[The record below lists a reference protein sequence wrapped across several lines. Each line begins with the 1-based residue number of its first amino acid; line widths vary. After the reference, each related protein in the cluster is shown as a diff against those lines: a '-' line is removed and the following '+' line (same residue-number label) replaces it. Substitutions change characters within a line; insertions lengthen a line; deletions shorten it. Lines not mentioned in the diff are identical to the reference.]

1 MSLARAGWSSLD
13 EPMSYG
19 MVCTNYEYA
28 LQSVS
33 ELDSSNS
40 HNWNS
45 ERLIYSWS
53 TIAKF
58 LFLSLSLSATVFR
71 DQLTPF
77 TSRNLP
83 AFCRYTLA
91 GHRRRPIFATDR
103 ADKNFDTEAEK
114 PRSSKKLRLT
124 GREEQPSSNNHSSDG
139 LVPHR

>member
-19 MVCTNYEYA
+19 MVCMSYKYA

-45 ERLIYSWS
+45 ERLIYTCGLLLLIFSPC
-53 TIAKF
+53 
-58 LFLSLSLSATVFR
+58 LSLSATVFR
-71 DQLTPF
+71 DQLTTF
-77 TSRNLP
+77 ISRNLP
-83 AFCRYTLA
+83 VFCRYTLA